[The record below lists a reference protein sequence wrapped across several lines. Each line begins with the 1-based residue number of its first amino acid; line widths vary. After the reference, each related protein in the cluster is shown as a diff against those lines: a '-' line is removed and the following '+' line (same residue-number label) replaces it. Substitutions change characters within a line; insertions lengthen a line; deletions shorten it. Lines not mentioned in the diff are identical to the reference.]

1 MAQGIT
7 PEKLINPPPGKVI
20 RPPSQGTGKG
30 EGADKPAPEVPTRM
44 ATKGLGWSG
53 RENSPKGKEITPPS
67 QGTGAYRPPEADER
81 FGVDTPPEE
90 FAELE
95 DPLNEIPDDLE
106 VDAQKLFEDTK
117 VKQVLESVDQELVAL
132 HTVKARISEIA
143 HLLLIDRVRR
153 SIGLTSEPPTLHMS
167 FTGNPGTG
175 KTTVAK
181 KMGQILWR
189 LGYIRKGHVVT
200 ASRDDLVGQYVGHTA
215 PKTRE
220 VIKRAMG
227 GVLFI
232 DEAYNIYRLDN
243 ERDYGQETVEMLLEV
258 MENERQD
265 LVVVMAGYRDKMD
278 RFFSDVPGI
287 SSRIAHHLDFP
298 DYSVPELLDIAQ
310 MMLEAQKY
318 RLSPDAEKAFEDYLS
333 IRVRRPHFANGR
345 SVRNAIDRAR
355 MRQAIRLFES
365 AESGR
370 KLTKKDLVT
379 IEAEDILQ
387 SRVFDDL
394 HATEQDASPNGSE
407 SGGEPE
413 KVGAGAGARGA
424 GGKGKK
430 KGK

>member
-1 MAQGIT
+1 MYKPDGQA
-7 PEKLINPPPGKVI
+7 E
-20 RPPSQGTGKG
+20 SF
-30 EGADKPAPEVPTRM
+30 GAVET
-44 ATKGLGWSG
+44 
-53 RENSPKGKEITPPS
+53 
-67 QGTGAYRPPEADER
+67 
-81 FGVDTPPEE
+81 PEE
-90 FAELE
+90 FAEMK

-106 VDAQKLFEDTK
+106 VDAQKLIADTK
-117 VKQVLESVDQELVAL
+117 VKEVLETLDQELVAL
-132 HTVKARISEIA
+132 HTVKNRISEIA
-143 HLLLIDRVRR
+143 HLLLIDRIRR
-153 SIGLTSEPPTLHMS
+153 TIGLVSEPPTLHMS

-175 KTTVAK
+175 KTTVAR
-181 KMGQILWR
+181 KMGQILWK

-258 MENERQD
+258 MENDRTD

-298 DYSVPELLDIAQ
+298 DYTVPELLDIGR
-310 MMLEAQKY
+310 MMLEAQRY
-318 RLSPDAEKAFEDYLS
+318 RLSPDAEKAFEEYLG
-333 IRVRRPHFANGR
+333 IRLGRPHFANGR
-345 SVRNAIDRAR
+345 SVRNALDRAR
-355 MRQAIRLFES
+355 MRQAIRLFDA
-365 AESGR
+365 AEKGR

-379 IEAEDILQ
+379 IEDEDILQ

-394 HATEQDASPNGSE
+394 HATEEDASPNGSE
-407 SGGEPE
+407 REREPE
-413 KVGAGAGARGA
+413 KVGAGS
-424 GGKGKK
+424 KGKK
-430 KGK
+430 KAK